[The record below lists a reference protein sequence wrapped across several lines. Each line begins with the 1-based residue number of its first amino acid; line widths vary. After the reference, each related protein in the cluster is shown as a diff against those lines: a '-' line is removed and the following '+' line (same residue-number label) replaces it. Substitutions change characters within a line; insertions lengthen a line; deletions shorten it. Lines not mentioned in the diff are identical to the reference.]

1 MRILPYINEEYTTT
15 MTPSELAEKLSHI
28 VEPKQHWTH
37 AIFRKKRSKPFE
49 GEVSDTSFEIR
60 PIIRYRNSFIPI
72 ISGQVIAVERGSVIK
87 LEMKLHSFVKSF
99 MVSWLGS
106 LGIGLIWITASM
118 IQTLSFNPLIFFPMV
133 MWLFGYFLVKK
144 GFNYEAIPAQT
155 TLEAIFK

>member
-15 MTPSELAEKLSHI
+15 MAPSELAEKLNQI
-28 VEPKQHWTH
+28 VEPKQHWTR
-37 AIFRKKRSKPFE
+37 ALFRKKRSKPFE
-49 GEVSDTSFEIR
+49 GEVSDTGFEIR

-72 ISGQVIAVERGSVIK
+72 ISGQVIAVDGGSIIK

-106 LGIGLIWITASM
+106 LGMGLIWIIASM
-118 IQTLSFNPLIFFPMV
+118 IQTLSFNPLIFFPMI

-144 GFNYEAIPAQT
+144 GFNHEAIPAQT
-155 TLEAIFK
+155 TLADIFK